1 MAGARKFDETA
12 LLDAVLQ
19 VFWQQGY
26 QATTMA
32 DLAAAAGVQRG
43 SLYHAYG
50 GKEDLLLRALDRYAE
65 RQGGAVLAALAD
77 PDQRPD
83 PRPDPRRAIAGFLD
97 AHLRRMAD
105 PDTPAG
111 CLMCQTALEC
121 GGRDP
126 IPAERVRH
134 HFLRTEGALRAVLER
149 VRQDGA
155 LPAGIEPQA
164 LARFYLGVSRGMA
177 VLHRAY
183 GDLDA
188 VRDLARES
196 LRLLEP
202 SSSDRTA

>member
-77 PDQRPD
+77 PD
-83 PRPDPRRAIAGFLD
+83 PRQAIVGFLD

-149 VRQDGA
+149 ARQDGA